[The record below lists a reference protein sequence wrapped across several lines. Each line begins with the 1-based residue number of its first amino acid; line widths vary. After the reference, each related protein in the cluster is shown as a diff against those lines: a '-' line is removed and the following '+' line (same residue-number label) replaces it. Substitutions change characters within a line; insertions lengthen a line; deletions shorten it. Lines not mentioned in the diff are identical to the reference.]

1 MQEMGRALLLR
12 DEPTASPGPSLSAAD
27 GSNRIA
33 AS

>member
-1 MQEMGRALLLR
+1 MQEMGRALLVR
-12 DEPTASPGPSLSAAD
+12 EGPTASPGPSLSAAD